1 MKEHLEKV
9 ETQQFFTVL
18 DASNHQ
24 GSQKLSNNILP
35 HP

>member
-18 DASNHQ
+18 DTSGYQ
-24 GSQKLSNNILP
+24 GNQKL
-35 HP
+35 